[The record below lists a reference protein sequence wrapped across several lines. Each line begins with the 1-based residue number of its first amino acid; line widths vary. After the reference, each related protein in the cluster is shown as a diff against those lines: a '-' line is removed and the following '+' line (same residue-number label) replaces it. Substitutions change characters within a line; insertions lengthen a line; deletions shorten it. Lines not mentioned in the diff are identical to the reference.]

1 VSASPLD
8 DLIEATIE
16 LVDCELEIVEI
27 ELEHPELRTAAS
39 APALA
44 RWGGPVADL
53 LEYHIG
59 PQAAGLL
66 QHPSGMP
73 MSYDESV
80 EFLEKTYGVTVA
92 NPSDRRAKIL
102 ERVDNSAFTEK
113 MRKVFLLEAEK
124 QIVKPPRK

>member
-1 VSASPLD
+1 ML
-8 DLIEATIE
+8 
-16 LVDCELEIVEI
+16 DCELEIARMEW
-27 ELEHPELRTAAS
+27 ERPELRRPAAPS
-39 APALA
+39 DAIVQ
-44 RWGGPVADL
+44 WGGPVADL

-80 EFLEKTYGVTVA
+80 EFIEKTYGVTVA

-102 ERVDNSAFTEK
+102 ERVDNTAFQDK
-113 MRKVFLLEAEK
+113 MKKVFLLEADK
-124 QIVKPPRK
+124 KIAKPPRK